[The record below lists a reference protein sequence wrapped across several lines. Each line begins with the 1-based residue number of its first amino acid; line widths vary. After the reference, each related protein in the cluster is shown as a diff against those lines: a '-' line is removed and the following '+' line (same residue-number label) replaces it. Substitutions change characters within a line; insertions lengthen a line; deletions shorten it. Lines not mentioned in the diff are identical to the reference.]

1 MAHSKGREAVKE
13 HIRIEKVTRW
23 YGQVIGLNGVTM
35 EIGPGVTGL
44 LGPNGAGKT
53 TLMKLITGQIRPN
66 QGSVRVGDRDP
77 FGDHLIKKEM
87 GYLPE
92 LDVLP
97 DRLTGEQFLRRCAL
111 LRGYPPGESSRVAL
125 AALELAGL
133 AEARRKRTGAYS
145 KGMRQRIKLG
155 QAILHDPDFIILDEP
170 LTGLDPVGRRE
181 VIDLIK
187 KLGKEGRTVL
197 VSSHVLHEVELMT
210 DQVILIARGKVLA
223 EGTIEH
229 IRSLIDSH
237 PHSVELRTPD
247 PLALAV
253 ALLEKECVTTVSIE
267 KADKL
272 LTIKTRVP
280 EQFYETLGTL
290 VVDEGFEVESFMS
303 PDNNLQAVFEYLV
316 K

>member
-1 MAHSKGREAVKE
+1 METAKE
-13 HIRIEKVTRW
+13 RIEIEKVTRW
-23 YGQVIGLNGVTM
+23 YGQVIGLNGVSM

-66 QGSVRVGDRDP
+66 QGAVRVGGLDP
-77 FGDHLIKKEM
+77 FGDHLIKREM

-111 LRGYPPGESSRVAL
+111 LRGYPAGESSRVAL
-125 AALELAGL
+125 AALQMAGL
-133 AEARRKRTGAYS
+133 AEAGRKRTGAYS
-145 KGMRQRIKLG
+145 KGMRQRVKLA

-187 KLGKEGRTVL
+187 KQGREGRTVL
-197 VSSHVLHEVELMT
+197 VSSHVLHEIELMT

-237 PHSVELRTPD
+237 PHSVEMKTPD
-247 PLALAV
+247 PMALAV
-253 ALLEKECVTTVSIE
+253 ALLERGCVTTVSVE
-267 KADKL
+267 KGEDI

-280 EQFYETLGTL
+280 EQFYETLGAL
-290 VVDEGFEVESFMS
+290 VVDDGFEVESFLS
-303 PDNNLQAVFEYLV
+303 PDNNLQAVFDYLV